1 MEEELPR
8 IISRFI
14 YKKKG
19 YLKMKYHITPKQ
31 AKEITEE
38 QFYSLFNEIVP
49 RKDWANYHHKKVT
62 IGKMIDYLD
71 EVNISTSLLT
81 KKFII
86 NVDDIEYEAMELTDA
101 LWLAVKD
108 CM

>member
-1 MEEELPR
+1 
-8 IISRFI
+8 
-14 YKKKG
+14 
-19 YLKMKYHITPKQ
+19 MKYHITPKQ

>member
-1 MEEELPR
+1 
-8 IISRFI
+8 
-14 YKKKG
+14 
-19 YLKMKYHITPKQ
+19 MKYHITPKQ

-86 NVDDIEYEAMELTDA
+86 NVEDIEYEAMELTDA

>member
-1 MEEELPR
+1 
-8 IISRFI
+8 
-14 YKKKG
+14 
-19 YLKMKYHITPKQ
+19 MKYHITPKQ

-49 RKDWANYHHKKVT
+49 RKDWADYHHKKVT

-71 EVNISTSLLT
+71 GVSVHKSLLT
-81 KKFII
+81 EEF
-86 NVDDIEYEAMELTDA
+86 VIEVYDTEYSAPELTDA

>member
-1 MEEELPR
+1 
-8 IISRFI
+8 
-14 YKKKG
+14 
-19 YLKMKYHITPKQ
+19 MKYHITPKQ

-81 KKFII
+81 KKFVI

>member
-1 MEEELPR
+1 
-8 IISRFI
+8 
-14 YKKKG
+14 
-19 YLKMKYHITPKQ
+19 MKYHITPKQ

-71 EVNISTSLLT
+71 EVSITKSLLT

>member
-1 MEEELPR
+1 
-8 IISRFI
+8 
-14 YKKKG
+14 
-19 YLKMKYHITPKQ
+19 MKYHITPKQ

-71 EVNISTSLLT
+71 EVNITKSLLT

-86 NVDDIEYEAMELTDA
+86 NVDDIEYEAIELTDA
-101 LWLAVKD
+101 LWLAIKD

>member
-1 MEEELPR
+1 M
-8 IISRFI
+8 
-14 YKKKG
+14 KT
-19 YLKMKYHITPKQ
+19 KYHITPKQ

-81 KKFII
+81 KKFVI

>member
-1 MEEELPR
+1 
-8 IISRFI
+8 
-14 YKKKG
+14 
-19 YLKMKYHITPKQ
+19 MKYHITPKQ

-86 NVDDIEYEAMELTDA
+86 NVDDIEYEAIELTDA

>member
-1 MEEELPR
+1 
-8 IISRFI
+8 
-14 YKKKG
+14 
-19 YLKMKYHITPKQ
+19 MKYHITPKQ

-38 QFYSLFNEIVP
+38 QFYSLFNEIAP